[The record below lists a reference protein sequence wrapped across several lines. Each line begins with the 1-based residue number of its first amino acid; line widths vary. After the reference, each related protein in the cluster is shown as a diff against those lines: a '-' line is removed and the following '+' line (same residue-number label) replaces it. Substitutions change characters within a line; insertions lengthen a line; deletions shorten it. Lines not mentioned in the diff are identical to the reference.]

1 MVMTNKDAEE
11 WQKQLDKLQQST
23 LKELFLKHKCTKGID
38 LGYDEIYESDFKKLR
53 NEPINIL
60 EIGVDQGRSIA
71 VWLDYFPNAKIY
83 AMDIF
88 VRMHESHIKVLKDNR
103 VQHLKIDSTDP
114 DVHNR
119 VAQWK
124 TKFDIII
131 DDGRHTPEANAL
143 TFKSVVPFL
152 KTNGI
157 YYIEDIWP
165 IDKMTKIDLKNLGF
179 DFKKQIV
186 WAQKHRKQDFTQSKW
201 KMFIDTLKGYKI
213 EKFDHRKRCKLL
225 DSYIYKI
232 TK

>member
-1 MVMTNKDAEE
+1 MIMSNKDAAE
-11 WQKQLDKLQQST
+11 WQKQLDKLQMST
-23 LKELFLKHKCTKGID
+23 LNELFLKHKCLKGID
-38 LGYDEIYESDFKKLR
+38 LKYDEIYEADFKKLR

-83 AMDIF
+83 AIDIF
-88 VRMHESHIKVLKDNR
+88 TRMHESRIKSLKDNR
-103 VQHLKIDSTDP
+103 VQYIKIDSTHP
-114 DVHNR
+114 DVHNQ

-124 TKFDIII
+124 TEFDIVI

-143 TFKSVVPFL
+143 TFKSIAPFL
-152 KTNGI
+152 KPNGI

-165 IDKMTKIDLKNLGF
+165 IDQMTKPDLKNLGF
-179 DFKKQIV
+179 DFKKQIA
-186 WAQKHRKQDFTQSKW
+186 WAQKYRKNEFTKGKW
-201 KMFIDTLKGYKI
+201 TMFINTLKGYKI